1 MGGESDSSKDRKSN
15 EKIAEQNLEF
25 QRENLDW
32 QKSVQNVEWSRE
44 DDTYAR
50 TIADARS
57 AGISP
62 LALQGLNDSGEIVN
76 TEAMHNDMHYDE
88 HSKTMDKIQAI
99 QDIISLTNN
108 LVASGQQLS
117 ANQQEIEQ
125 KKLENQYLQST
136 MNSRVASTNYDKRS
150 KEHQLQLDYINAS
163 NATREEKY
171 NSSLG
176 FFRGMSD
183 FDKANLLAAQKLG
196 NASRSTEKSA
206 HTFYNPDTGFSE
218 NHEYNSIEFQNA
230 SSYAT
235 QLLSAMA
242 VDKLSSYAMDL
253 LKAKASAGKSYS
265 YDYSNNN
272 TYKYGDTNI
281 SNGQR

>member
-50 TIADARS
+50 TVADARS

-76 TEAMHNDMHYDE
+76 TESMHNDMHYDE
-88 HSKTMDKIQAI
+88 HSKTMDKIQAV

-136 MNSRVASTNYDKRS
+136 MSSRVASTNYDKRS

-183 FDKANLLAAQKLG
+183 FDKANLLASQKLG

-206 HTFYNPDTGFSE
+206 HTFYNPENDYSE

-253 LKAKASAGKSYS
+253 LKAKAGAGKSYN
-265 YDYSNNN
+265 YDYSSNN